1 MSPSALSAYENPVLA
16 HVVRGGRLESQHRG
30 SVVIVRGREVVFA
43 LGDAT
48 RPVFARSAV
57 KAFQAVAAL
66 RADVATRFG
75 LGPVELALMC
85 ASHNGEP
92 EHVAVAAGMLAK
104 GGLTADDLRCG
115 THPPYWRKAADD
127 LVRVGVAPT
136 ALHNNC
142 SGKHAGMLLFCR
154 AIGAPTERY
163 IDPEHPIQLAIRDAV
178 RRTTDTPEAALSHAI
193 DGCSAPTW
201 ILPLANLALG
211 FARLANPTL
220 ADAADREAL
229 TRLRDA
235 QAAHPEMIGGTR
247 RFDTD
252 FIRAGAGRLFSKI
265 GAEGI
270 LACGVRG
277 LDLGI
282 AIKIDDGNERP
293 YVPILLTVLRRLGVL
308 SIAETEALSV
318 YLDTRSFN
326 HAGIHVGHIDVTFEG
341 P

>member
-1 MSPSALSAYENPVLA
+1 MSPAALPAFENPVLA

-30 SVVIVRGREVVFA
+30 SVVVVRGREVVFA
-43 LGDAT
+43 LGDASRT
-48 RPVFARSAV
+48 VFARSAV
-57 KAFQAVAAL
+57 KSFQAVAAL
-66 RADVATRFG
+66 RAGVATRFA
-75 LGPVELALMC
+75 LEPIELALMC

-104 GGLTADDLRCG
+104 GGLSVADLRCG
-115 THPPYWRKAADD
+115 THPPYWRTAADD
-127 LVRVGVAPT
+127 LVRSGIPPT

-154 AIGAPTERY
+154 ALGVATERY
-163 IDPEHPIQLAIRDAV
+163 VDRDHPIQRAIQDAV
-178 RRTTDTPEAALSHAI
+178 RRTTATADAELFDAI

-201 ILPLANLALG
+201 ILPLRNLAVG
-211 FARLANPTL
+211 FARLANPSL
-220 ADAADREAL
+220 AEPDDREAL

-235 QAAHPEMIGGTR
+235 QTAHPEMVGGTR
-247 RFDTD
+247 RFDTE
-252 FIRAGAGRLFSKI
+252 FIRAGGGRLFSKI

-282 AIKIDDGNERP
+282 AIKIDDGNERA
-293 YVPILLTVLRRLGVL
+293 YVPILLTVLRRLN
-308 SIAETEALSV
+308 ALNDSESAA
-318 YLDTRSFN
+318 LREFADTRLFN
-326 HAGIHVGHIDVTFEG
+326 HAGLHVGHIDVTFEG

>member
-1 MSPSALSAYENPVLA
+1 MSPAALPPFENPVLA
-16 HVVRGGRLESQHRG
+16 YVVRGGRLESQHRG
-30 SVVIVRGREVVFA
+30 SIAVVRGREVVFA
-43 LGDAT
+43 LGDVT

-57 KAFQAVAAL
+57 KSFQAVAAL
-66 RADVATRFG
+66 AAGVDARFG
-75 LGPVELALMC
+75 LSASELALMC

-104 GGLTADDLRCG
+104 GNLGVGDLLCG
-115 THPPYWRKAADD
+115 IHPPYWRFAANE
-127 LVRVGVAPT
+127 LVRCGVTPT

-154 AIGAPTERY
+154 ALGAPTAGY
-163 IDPEHPIQLAIRDAV
+163 VHPDHPIQRAIRDAV
-178 RRTTDTPEAALSHAI
+178 RRTTDTPDAALSHAI

-201 ILPLANLALG
+201 ILPLQHLALG
-211 FARLANPTL
+211 FARLANPHL
-220 ADAADREAL
+220 AEPTDREAL

-235 QAAHPEMIGGTR
+235 QAAHPDMVGGRR

-252 FIRAGAGRLFSKI
+252 FIRAGKGRLFSKI

-277 LDLGI
+277 LDLGV
-282 AIKIDDGNERP
+282 AIKIDDGLERA
-293 YVPILLTVLRRLGVL
+293 YVPILLTILRRLNVL
-308 SIAETEALSV
+308 SEAESVALAS
-318 YLDTRSFN
+318 YTDTRLFN
-326 HAGIHVGHIDVTFEG
+326 HARLHVGHIDVTFEG